1 MEQIN
6 KIDFKD
12 LPLTIGGGEP
22 TYHPNFYF
30 IINNL
35 REDIKIDLLTNLQFD
50 IKKFIKNI
58 SIHKFNKTINPAYK
72 SIRVSFHPA
81 FMKAKSLINKVKIL
95 QDEGYSIG
103 VLGISHPMNLEAN
116 VHMAEE
122 SRKAGV
128 YFFIKDFLGT
138 YKKHKFGFYQYPEA
152 MDGKPKEAF
161 CRTHEILVNPEGN
174 IFKCHY
180 DLYKNE
186 FPVGI
191 LGEDK
196 LYFMF
201 RHCSVM
207 GLCNPCDIKNK
218 ANRFLQMGNCS
229 VEIIQATV

>member
-1 MEQIN
+1 MIKIPENINYCEIYLTLRCPLMCPYCINNYSGVKRNLKEWTGEKWVEQIN

-103 VLGISHPMNLEAN
+103 VFGISHPMNLEAN

-152 MDGKPKEAF
+152 ME
-161 CRTHEILVNPEGN
+161 VNLKKH
-174 IFKCHY
+174 F
-180 DLYKNE
+180 
-186 FPVGI
+186 
-191 LGEDK
+191 
-196 LYFMF
+196 
-201 RHCSVM
+201 
-207 GLCNPCDIKNK
+207 
-218 ANRFLQMGNCS
+218 
-229 VEIIQATV
+229 VEHMKF